1 MTNNVKVS
9 SHHAGVDSFESL
21 FLCPSN
27 ASANNDWCWHQII
40 PMLKA
45 RRGPRGAHFN
55 GRVVVAGGHPGE
67 RTTVESLQPPTS
79 DHTESYWTELIGPD
93 ICSPDSQSLAV
104 FKGSLMQLGE
114 MVPVLGTSIK
124 WVAF

>member
-1 MTNNVKVS
+1 
-9 SHHAGVDSFESL
+9 
-21 FLCPSN
+21 
-27 ASANNDWCWHQII
+27 
-40 PMLKA
+40 MLTVFK
-45 RRGPRGAHFN
+45 GGEEKLEPREHPGSIL
-55 GRVVVAGGHPGE
+55 GGHPGE

-93 ICSPDSQSLAV
+93 ICSPDSVSLAV
-104 FKGSLMQLGE
+104 FRGSLMQSGE